1 MTSSDMPLDS
11 QHAPPTSLHWSRR
24 DWAALILLALL
35 VALFFWR
42 ILTPNLADRASFPP
56 GDFSRQ
62 FWAFATFEV
71 RELSAGRMPLWNPY
85 TYAGAPFWADI
96 QSAVLYP
103 ISLLTL
109 LLSGP
114 WGFSL
119 FALEVEAVAHFWL
132 AGIFTYLFVRRL
144 TRHRGAALFAA
155 ITFTFGGYLTGYPSQ
170 QLAVLETVVW
180 LPLLLYFTDRALMD
194 RSSETP
200 YLRPNLSNTLAAGL
214 VWGVILLAGHPQSAM
229 FVFYTFILYVMFLIL
244 AHRSQRGSPSTSH
257 PTHKLPT
264 PHSLLPTPPQ
274 RGPTRTCGTCATS
287 QVWYGAGV
295 GYSLLRTPAL
305 IILVG
310 LGFSAIA
317 WLPGLEYMR
326 LSVRA
331 AGLYDKMAGGFPIYD
346 LIQML
351 LPGSVSFY
359 SPLYVGVLPLLLA
372 IWVALSLRQRE
383 TTFWGILAAGAL
395 LLSLG
400 GETFLYTPFYLLVPG
415 FSIFRDQER
424 AAFIV
429 SFGLAVLAGYGFKH
443 QISNQ
448 QTSHS
453 KLQTVVGWLLIGA
466 VGMVILFFYGL
477 NNAGWQNDS
486 PFYLLLSRSV
496 WLAILLALIWGV
508 TKIGERRSEIR
519 DLGSGTSGKRLKTG
533 DRVQRTTPYSLLPSP
548 FSLLPTPFSLLAI
561 SYLLLVTFDL
571 FSVNWKTN
579 LYPSLP
585 EAQTAV
591 PATVQAIQQDAS
603 SNDTFRVY
611 NEYRIYENYGVPYGL
626 EDAWGAS
633 PLRLARY
640 DALYHSLRM
649 ERLWELLN
657 VKYVIT
663 WRKELYAPSE
673 IIYQEPAGDDVTYV
687 HRLSHVAPRAWLVYQ
702 VEEAEDNAALSRLD
716 AFDFDPSQIALVP
729 PDTSISVEGYPPQ
742 NEIGQIQIVQRTP
755 GSTSLNVRAPAGS
768 LLMLSE
774 IYYPGWRATVDG
786 QPVPIVRADYI
797 LRGVP
802 VPAGEHHVEV
812 FYQPVTL
819 IWGTVISGVTFA
831 AMAAAGLWIWLS
843 KKAPKR
849 GSRDI
854 NHASP
859 PLREEQTK

>member
-1 MTSSDMPLDS
+1 MTSSDMSLDS
-11 QHAPPTSLHWSRR
+11 QHASPASLRWSRR

-42 ILTPNLADRASFPP
+42 ILTPNMADRASFPP

-71 RELSAGRMPLWNPY
+71 REFSAGRMPLWNPY

-103 ISLLTL
+103 ISLLAL
-109 LLSGP
+109 LLSSP

-132 AGIFTYLFVRRL
+132 AGMFTYLFVRRL
-144 TRHRGAALFAA
+144 THHRGAALFAA

-170 QLAVLETVVW
+170 QLALLETVVW
-180 LPLLLYFTDRALMD
+180 LPLLLYFTDRALID

-200 YLRPNLSNTLAAGL
+200 YFQPSLSSTLAAGL

-229 FVFYTFILYVMFLIL
+229 FVFYAFILYVMFLTL
-244 AHRSQRGSPSTSH
+244 VHRRRRGSPSTSH

-264 PHSLLPTPPQ
+264 PYSSPKGTYPHLRWGRCRLLLTPT
-274 RGPTRTCGTCATS
+274 
-287 QVWYGAGV
+287 
-295 GYSLLRTPAL
+295 L
-305 IILVG
+305 IILIG
-310 LGFSAIA
+310 LGLSAIA

-331 AGLYDKMAGGFPIYD
+331 AGLYDKMAGGFPLYD

-372 IWVALSLRQRE
+372 VWAALSLRQRE
-383 TTFWGILAAGAL
+383 TTFWGALAAGAL

-429 SFGLAVLAGYGFKH
+429 SFALAVLAGYGFKS
-443 QISNQ
+443 QISSQ
-448 QTSHS
+448 QTPNS
-453 KLQTVVGWLLIGA
+453 KLQTVVGWLLVGA
-466 VGMVILFFYGL
+466 VGLVILFFYGL

-496 WLAILLALIWGV
+496 WLTILLALIWGLMR
-508 TKIGERRSEIR
+508 IGKWRLEIR
-519 DLGSGTSGKRLKTG
+519 
-533 DRVQRTTPYSLLPSP
+533 TPYSVIA
-548 FSLLPTPFSLLAI
+548 TC
-561 SYLLLVTFDL
+561 YLLLATFDL
-571 FSVNWKTN
+571 FTVNWKTN
-579 LYPSLP
+579 IYPSPP
-585 EAQTAV
+585 ETQTAV
-591 PATVQAIQQDAS
+591 PAIVQAIQQDAS
-603 SNDTFRVY
+603 PNETFRVY
-611 NEYRIYENYGVPYGL
+611 NEYRIYENYGVPYSL

-640 DALYHSLRM
+640 DAMYHSLRM

-673 IIYQEPAGDDVTYV
+673 IIYQEPGGDDVTYV
-687 HRLSHVAPRAWLVYQ
+687 HRLNQVAPRAWLVYQ
-702 VEEAEDNAALSRLD
+702 VQRTDDDTALSRLD
-716 AFDFDPSQIALVP
+716 AFDFDPAQVGLLP
-729 PDTSISVEGYPPQ
+729 PDTSISVEGHPPED
-742 NEIGQIQIVQRTP
+742 EIGQIQIIHRTP
-755 GSTSLNVRAPAGS
+755 GSMSLNISAPADS

-774 IYYPGWRATVDG
+774 SYYPGWRATLDG
-786 QPVPIVRADYI
+786 QLVPIVRADYI

-819 IWGTVISGVTFA
+819 IWGAVLSAVTLI
-831 AMAAAGLWIWLS
+831 AAAAVGLWTWLRS
-843 KKAPKR
+843 
-849 GSRDI
+849 
-854 NHASP
+854 N
-859 PLREEQTK
+859 